1 MNRNSI
7 RTRAWRKAFGLLAT
21 LAVTSESAIAVP
33 IVFTDQTSWENA
45 ITAINAAAVFGLED
59 WNGEAVTMPVL
70 DGSVGSGI
78 GAGPHV
84 YGGGEFSLSLNGV
97 GNGGS
102 MTGIVGGGEFNGTN
116 AFEMRAVHDT
126 SDFELFPGF
135 FINGEGFE
143 SMDGVFATAVLGF
156 AADFSST
163 TTNDGLSIAVNGF
176 TFNLHDFYP
185 DTSLFDG
192 DGFLGIVDAAGIG
205 GFSIFPDDQSIGDS
219 FEDAEMDDFRWAHE
233 GDDPGPG
240 PGPIPVPEP
249 ATLALFGLGL
259 AGMAFSRRKK
269 KV

>member
-1 MNRNSI
+1 M
-7 RTRAWRKAFGLLAT
+7 GLLAT

-33 IVFTDQTSWENA
+33 IAFTDQTAWANA

-59 WNGEAVTMPVL
+59 WNGEAVTGGTGL
-70 DGSVGSGI
+70 N
-78 GAGPHV
+78 AGPHA

-102 MTGIVGGGEFNGTN
+102 FTGIVNPGEFNGTN
-116 AFEMRAVHDT
+116 AFQMRAVHDT

-163 TTNDGLSIAVNGF
+163 TTNDGLSIAVNGV
-176 TFNLHDFYP
+176 TFDLATFYP
-185 DTSLFDG
+185 FDPL
-192 DGFLGIVDAAGIG
+192 DDSAGFLGIVDVAGIG
-205 GFSIFPDDQSIGDS
+205 GFSIFPDDQSSTDS
-219 FEDAEMDDFRWAHE
+219 FEQAQMDDFRWAHE
-233 GDDPGPG
+233 GDDPGPD
-240 PGPIPVPEP
+240 PGPMPVPEP
-249 ATLALFGLGL
+249 STLALFGLGL
-259 AGMAFSRRKK
+259 AGMGFSRRKK